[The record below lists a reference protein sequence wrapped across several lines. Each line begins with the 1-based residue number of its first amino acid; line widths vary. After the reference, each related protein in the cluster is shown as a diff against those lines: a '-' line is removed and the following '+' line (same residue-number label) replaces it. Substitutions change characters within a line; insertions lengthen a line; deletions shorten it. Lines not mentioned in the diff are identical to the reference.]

1 MGEDMH
7 DTVRRFFDED
17 DWHYDEILERK
28 VLAVAYGGTNG
39 SFTCLA
45 QSREDIDQFLF
56 YCLLPTKVPP
66 ERRDEVARFLTRAN
80 YGMRVGNFEMD
91 YADGEVRY
99 KGSVDVEDDRL
110 TEALVRNVVY
120 AAVMTMDR
128 YQPGIMLVVYGNV
141 DAQEAIERVEGHKP
155 GGDIN

>member
-1 MGEDMH
+1 MGDDMH

-45 QSREDIDQFLF
+45 QSRDDIDQFLF

-91 YADGEVRY
+91 FADGEVRY
-99 KGSVDVEDDRL
+99 KASVDVEDDRL
-110 TEALVRNVVY
+110 SAALVRNVVY

-141 DAQEAIERVEGHKP
+141 EALDAIDRIEGNKPEG
-155 GGDIN
+155 DVN